1 MNAPT
6 TSPIDLTDLPNHLD
20 PHHHIN
26 TIANKLELDSETVH
40 TAHTI
45 VENTPIKA
53 TTGKIPSGIAAG
65 AVYLAT
71 PDTYRQTD
79 IANAA
84 RVSVNTIRLR
94 SQTLQ
99 TPTGDEQ

>member
-1 MNAPT
+1 MNSPPT
-6 TSPIDLTDLPNHLD
+6 TSPIDLTDLPAHLD

-45 VENTPIKA
+45 VKNAPITV
-53 TTGKIPSGIAAG
+53 TTGKSPAGIAAG

-71 PDTYRQTD
+71 NTDYRQTD
-79 IANAA
+79 VANAA

-94 SQTLQ
+94 SQAL
-99 TPTGDEQ
+99 DKSDLE